1 MESSRSSRRRGLR
14 LMVPLAVAVG
24 MVAFLVVPNAL
35 GRTGGPS
42 WPGGQGTAPHKITF
56 HLFAN
61 PQFLG
66 CAQEEKKTAS
76 ATVTVIRGKQT
87 ARLTL
92 HLKGFQEDQGY
103 DLFTVQNSP
112 QLADGTPDPNFK
124 NFGMAWYQ
132 ADIDIGNNHAAT
144 VKLRTILLDEAFG
157 FDADTGLAPV
167 NTFHVGIWFDDP
179 ADAAPCGFTGA
190 PTPFNGSHDAGPV
203 AFISRPDATTGLG
216 PLCTKP
222 DTTTTPPSCTA

>member
-1 MESSRSSRRRGLR
+1 MDSSHTARWRGLR
-14 LMVPLAVAVG
+14 LVVPLALAVG
-24 MVAFLVVPNAL
+24 LVAFLIVPNAL
-35 GRTGGPS
+35 GRTGA
-42 WPGGQGTAPHKITF
+42 QGTPPHKITF

-66 CAQEEKKTAS
+66 CAQEEKQTAS

-92 HLKGFQEDQGY
+92 HLKGFQEDQGF

-124 NFGMAWYQ
+124 NFGLAWYQ
-132 ADIDIGNNHAAT
+132 ADIDISSKHAAT
-144 VKLRTILLDEAFG
+144 VKVRTILLDEVFG
-157 FDADTGLAPV
+157 FDPDANLAPT

-179 ADAAPCGFTGA
+179 AEAAPCGFTGP

-222 DTTTTPPSCTA
+222 DTTTTPPSCKA